1 MKKIIY
7 GIAAI
12 GVNVCTLAAQTSADT
27 TMSRTIQ
34 DVEIWGR
41 HSAGILGGAIKQ
53 LQIEN
58 NPSSVNVTAADAF
71 RQFPSVITDIEGGVL
86 FRGSTKTGMF
96 IDGVP
101 YGLMEEYSGDVLIQL
116 PAIFFNHLS
125 LSAFAPIDFVPDGDA
140 GVLDLSSQ
148 IATGDSSPLTLHLGG
163 GLHNRYNVGAVLN
176 LNPGRFHIVAK
187 YNYRR
192 EFRSRKFDKSTTT
205 SQNTTIMNNNADAR
219 PNIHLADLAISYDL
233 TENDELGVKG
243 LFHSM
248 SYSRYGRINNQIY
261 KPNGEMM
268 KHVIRNRY
276 NNQRQNAYS
285 AEVWWKHLFQNGGTL
300 SARFNY
306 NDFLYDED
314 NDFKNENPQNGM
326 IVAED
331 NQFIN
336 HDKHNYFWKIHY
348 RHPFAEKLFLHAGY
362 IGRLTQET
370 YTNEVNNKQEEIWQA
385 NPAKS
390 YRYEFTRNL
399 NLFFLSLAKKAE
411 VWEGEI
417 GLQAEVG
424 RREMK
429 EADQVTTKAFHLY
442 PQARLVY
449 HLTDEQQLALSY
461 QQRVIR
467 PLGSELNSYVDNSD
481 ATHIFKGNPDLK
493 DEYVHSVELSYQL
506 GISNFRLR
514 PALYFRSRT
523 NRIVEVAEQMS
534 EETIWQKVNAGI
546 SRSAGADLS
555 MRWQPLQVLTLGAS
569 GNVFRDEIDGRT
581 IGYGEKKS
589 LWCWDVKGSAEWF
602 ITPTTHLQ
610 IDGFY
615 VSDQLT
621 PQGKVKSRYV
631 VNAGLSQYFL
641 QKRLC
646 ASLSVHNLF
655 DSLEETTLIST
666 PNMQMEQIRNRDA
679 RVSWLTLTYKF

>member
-1 MKKIIY
+1 
-7 GIAAI
+7 
-12 GVNVCTLAAQTSADT
+12 
-27 TMSRTIQ
+27 
-34 DVEIWGR
+34 
-41 HSAGILGGAIKQ
+41 
-53 LQIEN
+53 
-58 NPSSVNVTAADAF
+58 
-71 RQFPSVITDIEGGVL
+71 
-86 FRGSTKTGMF
+86 
-96 IDGVP
+96 
-101 YGLMEEYSGDVLIQL
+101 
-116 PAIFFNHLS
+116 
-125 LSAFAPIDFVPDGDA
+125 
-140 GVLDLSSQ
+140 
-148 IATGDSSPLTLHLGG
+148 
-163 GLHNRYNVGAVLN
+163 
-176 LNPGRFHIVAK
+176 
-187 YNYRR
+187 
-192 EFRSRKFDKSTTT
+192 
-205 SQNTTIMNNNADAR
+205 
-219 PNIHLADLAISYDL
+219 
-233 TENDELGVKG
+233 
-243 LFHSM
+243 
-248 SYSRYGRINNQIY
+248 
-261 KPNGEMM
+261 MM

-306 NDFLYDED
+306 NDFFYDED

-429 EADQVTTKAFHLY
+429 GADLVTTKAFYLY

-589 LWCWDVKGSAEWF
+589 LWCWDVKGRAE
-602 ITPTTHLQ
+602 
-610 IDGFY
+610 
-615 VSDQLT
+615 
-621 PQGKVKSRYV
+621 
-631 VNAGLSQYFL
+631 
-641 QKRLC
+641 
-646 ASLSVHNLF
+646 
-655 DSLEETTLIST
+655 
-666 PNMQMEQIRNRDA
+666 
-679 RVSWLTLTYKF
+679 